1 MIFSKITMQL
11 PSEFISS
18 IQPLLRENT
27 EAFLSSFSEET
38 PVSIRLN
45 PLKNRRNPLSL
56 SAENEKVKWSDVG
69 YCLQK
74 RPSFTFDPLF
84 HAGYYYVQEAASM
97 FIEHIVRQL
106 IDNPVRALDL
116 CAAPGGKSVTLL
128 STLPEGS
135 LLVSNEIIRQR
146 ANVLAETMTKFGNPN
161 VLVTNNAPKDFA
173 AFPQFFDVIL
183 VDVPCSGEGMFR
195 KDEVAVQEWSLAN
208 VQMCAVR
215 QREILRD
222 VWTAL
227 KPNGILIYSTC
238 TYNVTENEENAR
250 WIADELGAEFISVKT
265 EIEWGISPSFDNETV
280 GYRFFPHK
288 TKGEGLFVTVL
299 RKNNR
304 HCENSRHCGTESSS
318 ADPQPQKRKQRLRTS
333 ASLSNQVKPAMT
345 SHESVRAFLKTPE
358 TFDFIEENNRLFAFP
373 KTHSELFFSF
383 RERLK
388 TLTTGIEIGERK
400 GKDFIPSHSLAM
412 STELC
417 ENVFPK
423 CEISYEQAIA
433 YLRKETIVLENAP
446 KGFVLLTFKNEPLG
460 FVKNLGN
467 RANNL
472 YPQEWRIR
480 SGYLPKED
488 IKVLSK

>member
-1 MIFSKITMQL
+1 MKL
-11 PSEFISS
+11 PSDFISS

-27 EAFLSSFSEET
+27 EAFLSSFSEEV
-38 PVSIRLN
+38 PVSVRLN
-45 PLKNRRNPLSL
+45 PFKNKRNPLSF
-56 SAENEKVKWSDVG
+56 STETEKVKWSDVG
-69 YCLQK
+69 YYLQK

-97 FIEHIVRQL
+97 FIEHIARQL
-106 IDNPVRALDL
+106 IDEPVRVLDL

-128 STLPEGS
+128 SALPEGS

-161 VLVTNNAPKDFA
+161 VIVTNNAPKDFA
-173 AFPQFFDVIL
+173 NFPQFFDVIL
-183 VDVPCSGEGMFR
+183 VDAPCSGEGMFR
-195 KDEVAVQEWSLAN
+195 KDEIAIQEWSPAN

-222 VWTAL
+222 AWAAL
-227 KPNGILIYSTC
+227 KPNGLFIYSTC
-238 TYNVTENEENAR
+238 TYNLTENEENAR
-250 WIADELGAEFISVKT
+250 WIANELGAEFVSVKT
-265 EIEWGISPSFDNETV
+265 EIEWGISPAFDDATV
-280 GYRFFPHK
+280 AYRFFSYK

-299 RKNNR
+299 RKTA
-304 HCENSRHCGTESSS
+304 RHCGL
-318 ADPQPQKRKQRLRTS
+318 DPIAERSRSTQPPKTKRLR
-333 ASLSNQVKPAMT
+333 VKPAMT
-345 SHESVRAFLKTPE
+345 NNADLCLLLKNPE

-373 KTHSELFFSF
+373 KTHSEIFFSF
-383 RERLK
+383 REQFK
-388 TLTTGIEIGERK
+388 TITAGIEIGERK

-417 ENVFPK
+417 ENAFPK
-423 CEISYEQAIA
+423 HEISYEQAIV
-433 YLRKETIVLENAP
+433 YLRKETVVLANAP
-446 KGFVLLTFKNEPLG
+446 KGFVLLTFKNEPIG

-480 SGYLPKED
+480 SGYLPKEEVNML
-488 IKVLSK
+488 VLSK